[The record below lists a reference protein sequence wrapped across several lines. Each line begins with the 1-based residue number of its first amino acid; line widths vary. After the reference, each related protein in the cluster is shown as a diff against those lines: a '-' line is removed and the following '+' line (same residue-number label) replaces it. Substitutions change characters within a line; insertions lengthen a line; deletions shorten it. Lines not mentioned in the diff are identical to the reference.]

1 MRIAF
6 FPLYLFLALGL
17 FGSQTSFAQNKP
29 KQKPKSNNSAP
40 APEVVE
46 EFKDIR
52 VEAPSSERF
61 NSGSGYSDNSRFA
74 TERLDDN
81 WTIVR
86 DRLSNDYSVGL
97 AKNGTMVLP
106 PIFRINS
113 SYSNTMKEQKKIIL
127 SIENNFGVFDYGKG
141 RWHIPMSY
149 QNLVMLDNN
158 LLIAKR
164 GDRFGVIDFE
174 NKTIVNFDW
183 NSINSI
189 NEGNYVIVRNNQEQ
203 HGILNL
209 VTGKLTTPCI
219 YKHLAKVDNGGGFMV
234 TNFAGQ
240 KSIVSLNNEPILK
253 NWYDEIHPVH
263 KRRNMI
269 VRKNAKYGII
279 DDQEKIIVPLEY
291 NLIKT
296 YPFNDGSYLAQNALG
311 KYGCLAIDGRA
322 TLPFDYDQLNEASGQ
337 SMLIST
343 KDKKCGIVQ
352 VNQGLPT
359 EILTCDYDDIRVN
372 RQTFVVSKGGKYG
385 LLDNYGKSISE
396 IEYDMITPVND
407 RDYQQNSLFI
417 AQKGQRYLVLGSLGQ
432 KISDKTYKSISK
444 LQESSTDYYSSKVQG
459 LRFEA
464 DNGKVGVLDV
474 FGQELIAPL
483 YDDVE
488 SITKSFI
495 IFKKGKSF
503 GMYNYIN
510 KKEIAAPIYDQIIFT
525 KKGYLGTKGIDF
537 YALDLTD
544 PAKHVKIK

>member
-1 MRIAF
+1 M
-6 FPLYLFLALGL
+6 
-17 FGSQTSFAQNKP
+17 
-29 KQKPKSNNSAP
+29 
-40 APEVVE
+40 
-46 EFKDIR
+46 
-52 VEAPSSERF
+52 
-61 NSGSGYSDNSRFA
+61 
-74 TERLDDN
+74 
-81 WTIVR
+81 
-86 DRLSNDYSVGL
+86 
-97 AKNGTMVLP
+97 
-106 PIFRINS
+106 
-113 SYSNTMKEQKKIIL
+113 
-127 SIENNFGVFDYGKG
+127 
-141 RWHIPMSY
+141 
-149 QNLVMLDNN
+149 
-158 LLIAKR
+158 
-164 GDRFGVIDFE
+164 
-174 NKTIVNFDW
+174 
-183 NSINSI
+183 
-189 NEGNYVIVRNNQEQ
+189 
-203 HGILNL
+203 
-209 VTGKLTTPCI
+209 
-219 YKHLAKVDNGGGFMV
+219 
-234 TNFAGQ
+234 
-240 KSIVSLNNEPILK
+240 
-253 NWYDEIHPVH
+253 
-263 KRRNMI
+263 
-269 VRKNAKYGII
+269 
-279 DDQEKIIVPLEY
+279 PLEY

-311 KYGCLAIDGRA
+311 KYGCLAIDGRV